1 MASWFWEK
9 RLIQSELIAKNDWV
23 ANYGKSQPGVPNV
36 GTWQFTNSFSVFGIG
51 IDMSY
56 DFHGYYT
63 DPKIGYADGQLAIRV
78 EQAPTPKIEIPVPA
92 SWVDELG
99 DTWYKEKGSFLLGMP
114 LHLRWGARTD
124 SAIIAMLPAG
134 VIVSYGDWSRHGGPR
149 ANHQYGYITCR
160 DARTNQAFGTFA

>member
-1 MASWFWEK
+1 
-9 RLIQSELIAKNDWV
+9 
-23 ANYGKSQPGVPNV
+23 
-36 GTWQFTNSFSVFGIG
+36 
-51 IDMSY
+51 MSY

-63 DPKIGYADGQLAIRV
+63 DPKIGYADGHLAIRV

-114 LHLRWGARTD
+114 LHLRWGARTY

-134 VIVSYGDWSRHGGPR
+134 VIVSYDDWSRHGGPR
-149 ANHQYGYITCR
+149 TNHQYGYITCR